1 MQNIKVCVTILIA
14 IKQQSA
20 DKGDMVKQEKN
31 KSKVFEIILT
41 IILIMP
47 MALLFVLFVILYTP
61 VDFINYRK
69 TQYFKDTKEKYYWY
83 ANNSFYVRLYNII
96 KKANLPVEYY
106 RDNSVKLTGYG
117 YFVYKNIL
125 ILTYNDIN
133 YDNETNECFIM
144 TDGDNYIKIE
154 DSVKSDIENFNG
166 FIKANI
172 ADRALVI
179 IENSEMCEDCIPKY
193 ENFDLIITNQKITEE
208 MMKNCI
214 ANLSINQ
221 L

>member
-47 MALLFVLFVILYTP
+47 MALLFVLFVILHTP

-83 ANNSFYVRLYNII
+83 AN
-96 KKANLPVEYY
+96 
-106 RDNSVKLTGYG
+106 
-117 YFVYKNIL
+117 
-125 ILTYNDIN
+125 
-133 YDNETNECFIM
+133 
-144 TDGDNYIKIE
+144 
-154 DSVKSDIENFNG
+154 
-166 FIKANI
+166 
-172 ADRALVI
+172 
-179 IENSEMCEDCIPKY
+179 
-193 ENFDLIITNQKITEE
+193 
-208 MMKNCI
+208 
-214 ANLSINQ
+214 
-221 L
+221 